1 MDTKNLLV
9 QLNQKRDYLRSLN
22 ELLKSAIPLKSGR
35 LGFVSDSE
43 RILNS
48 ALAQNPQNPVEIS
61 QLIKKVGI
69 NCRMYANYEADVV
82 KYQADIEVTKKEIE
96 SLEQQLLSIAPEKKA
111 YCDFYKKKKGDDD
124 KDDRPY
130 FDNASGYANI
140 SSFPFMR

>member
-1 MDTKNLLV
+1 MDTKSLLV

-22 ELLKSAIPLKSGR
+22 KLLRNAIPLKSGR

-48 ALAQNPQNPVEIS
+48 ALAQKPVEIS

-69 NCRMYANYEADVV
+69 NRRMYANYEADVV

-96 SLEQQLLSIAPEKKA
+96 SLEQQLLSIAPDKKA
-111 YCDFYKKKKGDDD
+111 YCDFYKKKKGDDG
-124 KDDRPY
+124 KDDRSY

-140 SSFPFMR
+140 SSFPSMR